1 MFIFFKGWFGFGQTI
16 SGIAGSLIMGYIA
29 DQRRFQRSF
38 KILILISLILCFI
51 FCLLFQFTVPNV
63 IWPDKQFITLNSASM
78 GILLSIIGFFFGS
91 AFPLFYES
99 LADMAHPLPES
110 LSTSILV
117 EGFNIVTL
125 IFLAIAPNRGKLM
138 NLLVL
143 LMIGITILMVACTRI
158 IYRRKDEELRKVRE
172 QSYEISDTMINL

>member
-1 MFIFFKGWFGFGQTI
+1 
-16 SGIAGSLIMGYIA
+16 MGYIA
-29 DQRRFQRSF
+29 DQPRFQRSF
-38 KILILISLILCFI
+38 KLLMLSSLILCFA

-63 IWPDKQFITLNSASM
+63 IWPDKRFIPLDSATM
-78 GILLSIIGFFFGS
+78 GILLSIIGFFFGG
-91 AFPLFYES
+91 ALPLFYES

-117 EGFNIVTL
+117 QFFNIVIL

-143 LMIGITILMVACTRI
+143 LMIGITTLMVACTRI
-158 IYRRKDEELRKVRE
+158 VYKRKDEELRKISE
-172 QSYEISDTMINL
+172 QSYEVSDSGINL